1 VTGDV
6 PEVRA
11 DDGDLAADLAKVET
25 LRRNLGAQ
33 LATCRIAAGVSQ
45 THLGRA
51 LGKTRSM
58 ISRVEN
64 GTRGLPAALW
74 RIADDLCH
82 AQGVLVA
89 EHSVLAQAE
98 RDYRARRRHA
108 QRQQTGT
115 AKPVLPTWRELISP
129 VVLLRTGDDAW
140 PRITVVTLRGGCGKL
155 AEELMAVVTR
165 IVRALGRRDAIYLAG
180 SVLAAAGLVDLNLD
194 EYARLAQAVQTPSR
208 VDAQVVRNLAAMLG
222 HCQRLED
229 KLGPCQVFEM
239 VTAQHRLLH
248 LLKGGCPEQL
258 RRALSVVDS
267 NMASSIGGYLLNMGH
282 PEESRNYCVHARK
295 AAHDAGNP
303 GLAAYAASNASFAA
317 FVRGDIPAVLD
328 SAAAARSLAART
340 NDLHLKALVEQMA
353 ASAYALDGQYG
364 PSMTAYDRAHDFLTT
379 ATGSAPDSPAY
390 WVHHGS
396 IDSARSLL
404 LARLGKPQEALDA
417 ASTALAQYDPTYIGG
432 YTRCQVRLGHAL
444 ILSQDIT
451 EAARVL
457 GDAAPQAHL
466 YPRLTAEFHTAR
478 ALMQPW
484 VHTQAVTT
492 LDAQLEACGLTPAT
506 VPKPTASTDTL

>member
-1 VTGDV
+1 MTGDA

-11 DDGDLAADLAKVET
+11 EAGHLAADLAKVET
-25 LRRNLGAQ
+25 LRRNLGAR
-33 LATCRIAAGVSQ
+33 LATYRTAAGVSQ
-45 THLGRA
+45 PHLGRA

-58 ISRVEN
+58 ISKVEN
-64 GTRGLPAALW
+64 GTRGLSAALW

-82 AQGVLVA
+82 AQGVLVT

-98 RDYRARRRHA
+98 RDYRVLHRAHRRHA
-108 QRQQTGT
+108 QRRQTR
-115 AKPVLPTWRELISP
+115 APALPPLLSP
-129 VVLLRTGDDAW
+129 TVLLKNGDDAW

-155 AEELMAVVTR
+155 AEELMAVVSR
-165 IVRALGRRDAIYLAG
+165 IVRSLGRRDAIYLAG
-180 SVLAAAGLVDLNLD
+180 SVLAAAGLTDLNLD
-194 EYARLAQAVQTPSR
+194 EYSRLAQAVQTPSR
-208 VDAQVVRNLAAMLG
+208 VDAQVVRNLATMLA
-222 HCQRLED
+222 HSQRLED

-239 VTAQHRLLH
+239 VVTQHRLLH
-248 LLKGGCPEQL
+248 LLEAGCPSHL
-258 RRALSVVDS
+258 RTPLSVVDS
-267 NMASSIGGYLLNMGH
+267 NMAASIGGYLVNMGH
-282 PEESRNYCVHARK
+282 PDEGRNYCEHARK

-317 FVRGDIPAVLD
+317 FERGNRPAALD
-328 SAAAARSLAART
+328 STAAARSLAART
-340 NDLHLKALVEQMA
+340 NDLHLKALVEQTA

-364 PSMTAYDRAHDFLTT
+364 LSMAAYDRAHDFLTT
-379 ATGSAPDSPAY
+379 APRSAPDSPAY

-404 LARLGKPQEALDA
+404 LAQLGKPKEALET
-417 ASTALAQYDPTYIGG
+417 ASTALAQFDPTYIGG

-444 ILSQDIT
+444 VLSKDIT

-457 GDAAPQAHL
+457 GDAAPHAHL

-484 VHTQAVTT
+484 VHTHAVTT
-492 LDAQLEACGLTPAT
+492 LDAQLTACGLTPAT
-506 VPKPTASTDTL
+506 APKPATSTETL